1 VTDTRTREK
10 RRQIMQAVRSEN
22 TSAELALRSALFA
35 AGVRGWRCHYRS
47 ATGTP
52 DLAWPA
58 LRVAVF
64 VDGAFWHG
72 HPSRHRP
79 GRSGTYWDEKIA
91 ANVARDRRAD
101 RALEADDWKI
111 VRVWDFEIRHDLPD
125 VLARI
130 AATLADRLHGASH
143 FANWQRELCE
153 RSQHH
158 RASSAPSD
166 LSRSYVGAT

>member
-10 RRQIMQAVRSEN
+10 RRQIMQAVRSKN

-79 GRSGTYWDEKIA
+79 GRSGKYWDEKIA
-91 ANVARDRRAD
+91 ANIARDRRAD

-130 AATLADRLHGASH
+130 AATLADRLCGTSH
-143 FANWQRELCE
+143 LANWQRELCE
-153 RSQHH
+153 RSQRH

-166 LSRSYVGAT
+166 LRS